1 VCKAG
6 SEHVQALEDAQSS
19 ETKASAEDGEESVE
33 EDRRPA
39 EFGNYTDNER
49 RIEQKKYRVRTEQDD
64 DLEDDEQAGDD
75 GPEDTGG
82 LIGDG
87 APSAITIRA
96 DVE

>member
-49 RIEQKKYRVRTEQDD
+49 RIEQKSIEFVRSRMMTWKMMSRLATTAQKTP
-64 DLEDDEQAGDD
+64 AG
-75 GPEDTGG
+75 
-82 LIGDG
+82 
-87 APSAITIRA
+87 
-96 DVE
+96 